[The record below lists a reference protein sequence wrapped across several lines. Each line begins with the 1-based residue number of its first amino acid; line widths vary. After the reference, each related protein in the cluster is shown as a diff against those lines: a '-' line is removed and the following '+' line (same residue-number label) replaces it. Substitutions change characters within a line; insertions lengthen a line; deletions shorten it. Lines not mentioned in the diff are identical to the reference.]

1 LRRTIQEV
9 GVRWL
14 RPAATEANQLMANT
28 VLTPPPEID
37 PNRRGPDLHPAEA
50 PNLNEETD
58 GSMWT
63 SLLANLKDAFRKSD
77 DTPLQLE
84 SKPVDN
90 DLIIEEEGVFASL
103 WASVKD
109 VFFPVKLPP
118 LVLESTPIAVV
129 DRMKTKQNPV
139 AIGSAIAIYG
149 LLILL
154 IAFLIAKKVQFAA
167 PVKTVQVTE
176 LTVPPTA
183 PPKAQAMGGGG
194 GQRGPTPVTK
204 GTPPKFAEQQIVPPK
219 APPLVEPKIKIDPTL
234 EVQPDVK
241 MPSSLPQIG
250 MANSPIIGPV
260 SGGGGHG
267 TGLGPGSGAGL
278 GPGSGGNTGGG
289 PRRIGGGVSAPQL
302 IYSVEPEFSEEARKA
317 KVAGN
322 VLVNLWVDTNG
333 LPSHVHVI
341 RGVGMGLDEKA
352 VEAVKQ
358 YKFKPAMEN
367 GKPVLVELNVEV
379 NFQIF

>member
-1 LRRTIQEV
+1 
-9 GVRWL
+9 
-14 RPAATEANQLMANT
+14 MANT
-28 VLTPPPEID
+28 WLTDNEP
-37 PNRRGPDLHPAEA
+37 R
-50 PNLNEETD
+50 NEEGPALLPGADAPKLGEETE

-63 SLLANLKDAFRKSD
+63 SLIANLRDAFNPVKQAPLQLESRPVESDLLIEEEGIFKSLWSSIQD
-77 DTPLQLE
+77 VFFPKKLPPLQLE
-84 SKPVDN
+84 SKP
-90 DLIIEEEGVFASL
+90 
-103 WASVKD
+103 
-109 VFFPVKLPP
+109 
-118 LVLESTPIAVV
+118 IAVP
-129 DRMKTKQNPV
+129 DLLRAKQDPRATASSV
-139 AIGSAIAIYG
+139 AIYA
-149 LLILL
+149 LLFLL
-154 IAFLIAKKVQFAA
+154 FAWLLHKKVPFAA
-167 PVKTVQVTE
+167 PAKTTLVTE
-176 LTVPPTA
+176 VTVPPIA
-183 PPKAQAMGGGG
+183 PMKAQAMGGGG

-219 APPLVEPKIKIDPTL
+219 APPLQDPKIKIEPTV
-234 EVQPDVK
+234 EVQKDVH
-241 MPSSLPQIG
+241 MASSLPQIG
-250 MANSPIIGPV
+250 VANSPLVGM
-260 SGGGGHG
+260 SMGNGSG
-267 TGLGPGSGAGL
+267 TGLGSGNGSGI

-302 IYSVEPEFSEEARKA
+302 IFSVEPEFSEEARKA

-333 LPSHVHVI
+333 NPSHVRVI